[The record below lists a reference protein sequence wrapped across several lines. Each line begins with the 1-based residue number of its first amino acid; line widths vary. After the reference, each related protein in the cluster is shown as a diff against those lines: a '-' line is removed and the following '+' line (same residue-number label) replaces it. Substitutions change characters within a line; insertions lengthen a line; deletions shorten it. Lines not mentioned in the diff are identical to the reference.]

1 MSADVRCTVFEISIP
16 HARSLSSKSTAVCR
30 AAASAKRT
38 VKGLVDGSGGA
49 EASVPPKHALPP
61 LPVEYIVDRGQAEA
75 SASAGAPAEALPSA
89 SWKVFQMNDP
99 TKDAS
104 LRGWREASPREEC
117 PILFSTDP
125 VWGIRS
131 FE

>member
-16 HARSLSSKSTAVCR
+16 HARSLSSKSAVCR

-49 EASVPPKHALPP
+49 EASVPPKHP
-61 LPVEYIVDRGQAEA
+61 LPALATEYIVDRGQAEA

-89 SWKVFQMNDP
+89 S
-99 TKDAS
+99 
-104 LRGWREASPREEC
+104 
-117 PILFSTDP
+117 
-125 VWGIRS
+125 
-131 FE
+131 